1 MVHNLHEFTELVD
14 ESVPKMDL
22 MDEFVKN
29 WFSDLNGLNYWVQ
42 KHYMSC

>member
-29 WFSDLNGLNYWVQ
+29 
-42 KHYMSC
+42 